1 MNKHQLAEWLH
12 DNYEQLAKAND
23 WQTQEITRV
32 KFDDLPAENKATML
46 ALADKMLG
54 TFLIISSNVPVLS
67 SLLPSKER
75 VEVSNMVMKILTEN
89 THIVDGQVR
98 GVIVHGAVEKL
109 TDIIMEMRKQIA

>member
-1 MNKHQLAEWLH
+1 MEFVDYNKFSLDEHCEILEHQFG
-12 DNYEQLAKAND
+12 NGSQGY
-23 WQTQEITRV
+23 V
-32 KFDDLPAENKATML
+32 KSIFE
-46 ALADKMLG
+46 
-54 TFLIISSNVPVLS
+54 LIKFYREHKVKEFHKSDVLS

>member
-1 MNKHQLAEWLH
+1 MNKALDRL
-12 DNYEQLAKAND
+12 EQLNSRLILAYQND
-23 WQTQEITRV
+23 CIKESAYRDIQHEINMLRKEV
-32 KFDDLPAENKATML
+32 KNL
-46 ALADKMLG
+46 AQPD
-54 TFLIISSNVPVLS
+54 VLS